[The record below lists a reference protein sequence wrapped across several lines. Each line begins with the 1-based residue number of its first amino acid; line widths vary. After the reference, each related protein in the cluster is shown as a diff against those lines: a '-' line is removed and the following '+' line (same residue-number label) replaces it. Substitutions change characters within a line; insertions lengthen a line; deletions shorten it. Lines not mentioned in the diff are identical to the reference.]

1 MALGNPS
8 QLETEVMQMLWK
20 LGAESLQCAY
30 RIIEL
35 DVPESK
41 KGNQNLLLKN
51 FVRHVNIKEVEA
63 REDGDLYFV
72 QKLRGFLSKHFKTPE
87 KTKGEPLVN
96 EQGFFVDVKQ
106 PFYSAEIINGTKEH
120 QTKTENFAHLPQI
133 SNEMDLI
140 LLKTL
145 LILMTFVQYSVYNY
159 PACLRWCD
167 YVCAYKYRTMI

>member
-51 FVRHVNIKEVEA
+51 FVRHINIKEVEA
-63 REDGDLYFV
+63 REDGELYFV
-72 QKLRGFLSKHFKTPE
+72 QKLHGFLSQYFKTPE

-96 EQGFFVDVKQ
+96 E
-106 PFYSAEIINGTKEH
+106 
-120 QTKTENFAHLPQI
+120 
-133 SNEMDLI
+133 
-140 LLKTL
+140 
-145 LILMTFVQYSVYNY
+145 
-159 PACLRWCD
+159 
-167 YVCAYKYRTMI
+167 

>member
-133 SNEMDLI
+133 SNEMFCLQKLKDSIGRSGGKGQII
-140 LLKTL
+140 LPEFGVSNPKWQKSRL
-145 LILMTFVQYSVYNY
+145 
-159 PACLRWCD
+159 
-167 YVCAYKYRTMI
+167 